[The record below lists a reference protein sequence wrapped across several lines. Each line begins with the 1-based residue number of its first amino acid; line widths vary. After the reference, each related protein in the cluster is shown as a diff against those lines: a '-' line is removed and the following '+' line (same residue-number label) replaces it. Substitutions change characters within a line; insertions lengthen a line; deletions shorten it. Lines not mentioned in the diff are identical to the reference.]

1 MLILIRSSNRAS
13 RYAFD
18 ILDDRTTTWLINRRV
33 FAAPDFGVPWAIE
46 CDTAGNVYA
55 GCGDGINTWNSRGV
69 LLGKILI
76 PDGVANFC
84 FGRPGELFL
93 LNETKFWIL
102 KLSAQV
108 RGAVLENMGLLS
120 DIRND
125 GNHADTNVYAGGAR
139 QTAPMGHER
148 GPGDGSGQGP
158 EGESDVDSLFGS

>member
-1 MLILIRSSNRAS
+1 MS

-18 ILDDRTTTWLINRRV
+18 ILDDRSTKWLINRRV
-33 FAAPDFGVPWAIE
+33 LAAPDFGVPWGIE
-46 CDTAGNVYA
+46 CDTAGNLYA

-93 LNETKFWIL
+93 LNESKFWIL
-102 KLSAQV
+102 KLSTQI

-120 DIRND
+120 DVRGD
-125 GNHADTNVYAGGAR
+125 GNHANDANVYTSGAR
-139 QTAPMGHER
+139 PTAPMGHER
-148 GPGDGSGQGP
+148 NPGDGTGHGHGHGHGHGP